1 MSIYEQHP
9 HLFINNKY
17 LKWYEALVT
26 GPVKDS
32 DYYEKHHIVPKSIL
46 KNNVLVKLTPRQH
59 YIAHLLLV
67 KCVNPKYRK
76 KMLYAVTAMKCKV
89 MNKIIFNSKVF
100 EKLKIEA
107 NVSRSLA
114 LKGRTHSIE
123 AKQKIKDK
131 RALQVI
137 TEETK
142 SKMSSSHKGRKQSV
156 EAIEK
161 TRQAHLGL
169 KRSEETKQ
177 RLRESRKN
185 YPRLTCPHCAKIMV
199 TVNYNR
205 WHGDNCKQRINDGI

>member
-1 MSIYEQHP
+1 MSIYDQYP
-9 HLFINNKY
+9 NLFINNKY
-17 LKWYEALVT
+17 LKWYEALVS
-26 GPVKDS
+26 GPMKDS

-67 KCVNPKYRK
+67 KCVNPVYRK

-89 MNKIIFNSKVF
+89 MDKIVVNSKVF

-107 NVSRSLA
+107 NISRSHA
-114 LKGRTHSIE
+114 LKGKKHTPE
-123 AKQKIKDK
+123 AKQKIKAK

-142 SKMSSSHKGRKQSV
+142 SKMSDSHKGRKRSP

-161 TRQAHLGL
+161 SRQKHLGL

-185 YPRLTCPHCAKIMV
+185 YPRLACPHCNKNVV
-199 TVNYNR
+199 TVNFNR
-205 WHGDNCKQRINDGI
+205 WHGDNCKLKPQ